1 LPYSKGSVEEVAVN
15 SQDRYVVEYAGD
27 VVEFLTDQHEQ
38 LKALMPRV
46 LLVTGEER
54 RRLFDEVRET
64 LARHEA
70 AEEAVLRPLTRQA
83 PGGDAQAAGRTQE
96 EDRARDQLGLIERF
110 DVDTPG
116 FEVEYQELQEA
127 VLRHAE
133 HEETEEFPL
142 LRRTHDAATLR
153 EARAA
158 VERVEAGERPAP
170 DGHGT
175 FASMLERARELFT
188 RS

>member
-1 LPYSKGSVEEVAVN
+1 MD

-38 LKALMPRV
+38 LRALMPRV
-46 LLVTGEER
+46 LQASGQER
-54 RRLFDEVRET
+54 RTLFDEVRET

-83 PGGDAQAAGRTQE
+83 PGGEEQAAGRTEE
-96 EDRARDQLGLIERF
+96 EDSAKNLLGLIERY
-110 DVDTPG
+110 DVDTPA
-116 FEVEYQELQEA
+116 FEVEYQELAEA
-127 VLRHAE
+127 VMRHAE

-142 LRRTHDAATLR
+142 LRRTHDPATLR

-158 VERVEAGERPAP
+158 VERVEAGGSAGPS
-170 DGHGT
+170 GHGT
-175 FASMLERARELFT
+175 FAAMLQRARDLFS
-188 RS
+188 RA

>member
-1 LPYSKGSVEEVAVN
+1 MN
-15 SQDRYVVEYAGD
+15 SQDRYVAEYAGD
-27 VVEFLTDQHEQ
+27 VVELLTDQHEQ
-38 LKALMPRV
+38 LKLLMTRV
-46 LLVTGEER
+46 LAATGPQR
-54 RRLFDEVRET
+54 KQLFDEVRET

-70 AEEAVLRPLTRQA
+70 AEEAVVRPLTRSA
-83 PGGDAQAAGRTQE
+83 PGGAEQAASRTEE
-96 EDRARDQLGLIERF
+96 EDGAKDLLGLIERY
-110 DVDTPG
+110 DVDTPA

-133 HEETEEFPL
+133 EEETQEFPL

-158 VERVEAGERPAP
+158 VERVEAGGLAGSS
-170 DGHGT
+170 GHGT
-175 FASMLERARELFT
+175 FAAMLERARSLFT

>member
-1 LPYSKGSVEEVAVN
+1 MN
-15 SQDRYVVEYAGD
+15 SQDRYAVDYAGD
-27 VVEFLTDQHEQ
+27 VVELLTDQHQQ
-38 LKALMPRV
+38 LKALMARV
-46 LLVTGEER
+46 LTVSGAER

-83 PGGDAQAAGRTQE
+83 PGGQEQAEGRTAE
-96 EDRARDQLGLIERF
+96 EDEARDLLGLIERF

-116 FEVEYQELQEA
+116 FEVEYQELAES
-127 VLRHAE
+127 VMRHAE

-158 VERVEAGERPAP
+158 VERVEAGGPAAP
-170 DGHGT
+170 PGHGT
-175 FASMLERARELFT
+175 FAAMLDRARALFS
-188 RS
+188 RA